1 MASLGLLGLAN
12 NYDIQN
18 YIIWIFSAY
27 FALVMVV
34 KMVFVLIYLLQ
45 YFIAKK
51 IKVTLMASR
60 TRQSNW
66 EEGRKLKQMFLT
78 FVDKMK

>member
-1 MASLGLLGLAN
+1 
-12 NYDIQN
+12 
-18 YIIWIFSAY
+18 
-27 FALVMVV
+27 MVV